1 MRCWIPLLLASLTL
15 ASSQVIITGKIES
28 CSGCALNRLPELNSF
43 LKDWD
48 AEEYQGVEVV
58 YIPGRKAVLTI
69 YNDEREQEQITLSDY
84 ATKAEMHALMV
95 EKGFVKKGEEE
106 IVEMKRRNVEQKQ
119 EEERVRRE
127 MQAAENQRRLDQ
139 MIPQAGGEGE
149 NLAVEKA
156 LDWKKKQQEFLAKK
170 MNEEL

>member
-1 MRCWIPLLLASLTL
+1 
-15 ASSQVIITGKIES
+15 
-28 CSGCALNRLPELNSF
+28 
-43 LKDWD
+43 
-48 AEEYQGVEVV
+48 
-58 YIPGRKAVLTI
+58 
-69 YNDEREQEQITLSDY
+69 
-84 ATKAEMHALMV
+84 
-95 EKGFVKKGEEE
+95 
-106 IVEMKRRNVEQKQ
+106 MKRRNAEQKQ

-127 MQAAENQRRLDQ
+127 MQAAENNQRRLDQ